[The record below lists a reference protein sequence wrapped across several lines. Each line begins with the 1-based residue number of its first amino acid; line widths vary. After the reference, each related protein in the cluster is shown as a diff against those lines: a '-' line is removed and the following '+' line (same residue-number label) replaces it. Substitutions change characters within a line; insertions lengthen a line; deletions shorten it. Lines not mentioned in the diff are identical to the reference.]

1 LLTQF
6 FARQKRFTKK
16 GREEKMAKN
25 FLKSESAVSEVI
37 GFIFVFSIVMLAISV
52 IYAVGYPAIQSS
64 KENTQ
69 FQNMEQSFM
78 VLQSNINTVAFGQAP
93 GRTLETSL
101 GGGSI
106 TVYPDAGWI
115 NVSET
120 GGYSRNVP
128 IGAIEYEKEGRRIA
142 YEGGGVWKKY
152 PAGAALKLSGPR
164 IFVQDTS
171 DGNRTVFVSIINIS
185 SENGISSVGGE
196 GTASVVVRSKTST
209 YPLNITYSP
218 GNVTIIVTSDYADAW
233 GMYFNETIDPSME
246 DSVVPGPG
254 TVTAI
259 ISDWGGPL
267 VVIVNEQVIEVEV
280 S

>member
-1 LLTQF
+1 
-6 FARQKRFTKK
+6 
-16 GREEKMAKN
+16 MAKN
-25 FLKSESAVSEVI
+25 FLKSESAVSEVV

-78 VLQSNINTVAFGQAP
+78 VLQSNINTVAFGHAP

-106 TVYPDAGWI
+106 TVNSSKGSIIVKEQGMPGIEWYNGPL
-115 NVSET
+115 
-120 GGYSRNVP
+120 
-128 IGAIEYEKEGRRIA
+128 GAIEYEKEGRRIA
-142 YEGGGVWKKY
+142 YEGGGVWKRY
-152 PAGAALKLSGPR
+152 PAGAALKVSGPR

-196 GTASVVVRSKTST
+196 GTASVTVRSKPST
-209 YPLNITYSP
+209 HPLNITYLSL
-218 GNVTIIVTSDYADAW
+218 GDNVEIIVKSDYADAW
-233 GMYFNETIDPSME
+233 ERYFNETIDKSKG
-246 DSVVPGPG
+246 DD
-254 TVTAI
+254 VTRAADTI
-259 ISDWGGPL
+259 QYRCACD
-267 VVIVNEQVIEVEV
+267 
-280 S
+280 

>member
-1 LLTQF
+1 
-6 FARQKRFTKK
+6 
-16 GREEKMAKN
+16 MAKN
-25 FLKSESAVSEVI
+25 FLQSESAVSEVV

-78 VLQSNINTVAFGQAP
+78 VLQSNINTVAFGHAP

-101 GGGSI
+101 GSGSI
-106 TVYPDAGWI
+106 TVNSSKGHI
-115 NVSET
+115 TVGNGET
-120 GGYSRNVP
+120 WYSGP
-128 IGAIEYEKEGRRIA
+128 LGAIEYEKEGRRIA

-152 PAGAALKLSGPR
+152 PAGAAIKVSGPR

-196 GTASVVVRSKTST
+196 GTASVRVRSKPST
-209 YPLNITYSP
+209 YPLNITYLSV
-218 GNVTIIVTSDYADAW
+218 GNTVNITVTSDYADAW
-233 GMYFNETIDPSME
+233 ERYFNGIIDLSMM
-246 DSVVPGPG
+246 DSVDQS
-254 TVTAI
+254 TNEVTATF
-259 ISDWGGPL
+259 SGWGGPL
-267 VVIVNEQVIEVEV
+267 VVIVNEHVIDVEV

>member
-1 LLTQF
+1 
-6 FARQKRFTKK
+6 
-16 GREEKMAKN
+16 MAKN
-25 FLKSESAVSEVI
+25 FLESESAVSEVV

-106 TVYPDAGWI
+106 TVNSSKGHI
-115 NVSET
+115 RVENVT
-120 GGYSRNVP
+120 GGTIWYDDT

-142 YEGGGVWKKY
+142 YEGGGVWKRY
-152 PAGAALKLSGPR
+152 PAGAAIKLSAPR
-164 IFVQDTS
+164 IFVHGVE
-171 DGNRTVFVSIINIS
+171 GNRTVFVSIINIS

-196 GTASVVVRSKTST
+196 GTASVVARFDRTHT
-209 YPLNITYSP
+209 HYIYSP
-218 GNVTIIVTSDYADAW
+218 ADDVEITVTSDYADAW
-233 GMYFNETIDPSME
+233 KRYFEGMAFDDVSKTD
-246 DSVVPGPG
+246 DV
-254 TVTAI
+254 VTAT
-259 ISDWGGPL
+259 ISDFDGPF
-267 VVIVNEQVIEVEV
+267 VVIVNEHVIEVEV

>member
-1 LLTQF
+1 
-6 FARQKRFTKK
+6 
-16 GREEKMAKN
+16 MAKN
-25 FLKSESAVSEVI
+25 FLKSESAVSEVV

-106 TVYPDAGWI
+106 AVNSSKGFIIVKNGAEW
-115 NVSET
+115 
-120 GGYSRNVP
+120 YSGT

-152 PAGAALKLSGPR
+152 PAGAALKVSGPR

-185 SENGISSVGGE
+185 SEKGISSVGGE
-196 GTASVVVRSKTST
+196 GTASVTVRSKPST
-209 YPLNITYSP
+209 YPLNISYSNSD
-218 GNVTIIVTSDYADAW
+218 NVIIIVTSDYADAW
-233 GMYFNETIDPSME
+233 KRYFDDIKKAGDDAEMTGTNE
-246 DSVVPGPG
+246 
-254 TVTAI
+254 VTAT
-259 ISDWGGPL
+259 ISYETL
-267 VVIVNEQVIEVEV
+267 VVNEHVIEVEV

>member
-1 LLTQF
+1 
-6 FARQKRFTKK
+6 
-16 GREEKMAKN
+16 MAKN

-78 VLQSNINTVAFGQAP
+78 VLQSNINMVAFGHAP

-106 TVYPDAGWI
+106 TVNSSKGHIIVKQQSAA
-115 NVSET
+115 ET
-120 GGYSRNVP
+120 LYDGP
-128 IGAIEYEKEGRRIA
+128 LGAIEYEKEGRRIA
-142 YEGGGVWKKY
+142 YEGGGVWKRY
-152 PAGAALKLSGPR
+152 PAGAAIKISEPR

-196 GTASVVVRSKTST
+196 GTASVTVRSKPST
-209 YPLNITYSP
+209 YPLNITYS
-218 GNVTIIVTSDYADAW
+218 GTDNVEIIVKSDYADAW
-233 GMYFNETIDPSME
+233 KRYFEGITDPSE
-246 DSVVPGPG
+246 VVTDGGNGVSVN
-254 TVTAI
+254 
-259 ISDWGGPL
+259 ISYNTL
-267 VVIVNEQVIEVEV
+267 VINEYVIEVSV